1 MASVPAPPKSYADAL
16 VALPDDFH
24 PYGPKCAL
32 QHDVQTAAFHHG
44 LTKIHVESLVD
55 FGFDTVVSFTGCNHS
70 GPKHEREMIKFVL
83 ALFVSA
89 HTDEGRVFGYAYEQR
104 RH

>member
-55 FGFDTVVSFTGCNHS
+55 FGFDTVVSFGFHLELVMQES
-70 GPKHEREMIKFVL
+70 GKDRTRLKKP
-83 ALFVSA
+83 FVS
-89 HTDEGRVFGYAYEQR
+89 ESNEKIRGRGRVPR
-104 RH
+104 